1 MILVC
6 NLAQWSDV
14 GGLMFGKIFGKHPYA
29 QRISPKKTME
39 GLFGAIFLSTI
50 VSIVFYYIG

>member
-6 NLAQWSDV
+6 SLAQWSDV
-14 GGLMFGKIFGKHPYA
+14 GGLMFGKIFGKHPFA

-50 VSIVFYYIG
+50 VSLVFY